1 MAPVSLHKPRAHSWR
16 CTAYLSFVTLFSTF
30 YASTIA
36 AAPEGMIVDATLV
49 ISQLSTITGDGPAA
63 ETFVRDDRMPILRNG
78 DWAFLSH
85 DEVIE
90 LRKRDD
96 DLTVVTTAQETTT
109 AVAQTKTTTTD
120 TTRTKSAS
128 PLPSFFDS
136 SLGSNFSADSAC
148 PSFISAFLTNSD
160 FKKCY
165 PFSLLIQVRVI
176 LVGKL
181 IRPFPPLTKQGSR
194 SFFEAEKSLVTITQV
209 LDATC
214 AANAT
219 FCGSYLEELAANLTD
234 SANCGRDYALGNPI
248 VVQAYLGMTAYQPL
262 YAASCLTDPG
272 TGAYCFANAI
282 TNLTTTANAY
292 FYYLPLNN
300 TLPTSGSEPSCN
312 WCLQQTMTVFWSA
325 SANRHNPIANTYL
338 TAAQQV
344 DTICGAKFVNSTL
357 PAAISG
363 TTSLIRQSSFSRWLA
378 PTISLCVLA
387 RHVLF

>member
-1 MAPVSLHKPRAHSWR
+1 M
-16 CTAYLSFVTLFSTF
+16 
-30 YASTIA
+30 
-36 AAPEGMIVDATLV
+36 
-49 ISQLSTITGDGPAA
+49 
-63 ETFVRDDRMPILRNG
+63 
-78 DWAFLSH
+78 
-85 DEVIE
+85 
-90 LRKRDD
+90 
-96 DLTVVTTAQETTT
+96 
-109 AVAQTKTTTTD
+109 
-120 TTRTKSAS
+120 
-128 PLPSFFDS
+128 
-136 SLGSNFSADSAC
+136 
-148 PSFISAFLTNSD
+148 
-160 FKKCY
+160 
-165 PFSLLIQVRVI
+165 
-176 LVGKL
+176 
-181 IRPFPPLTKQGSR
+181 
-194 SFFEAEKSLVTITQV
+194 TITQV

-219 FCGSYLEELAANLTD
+219 FCGSYLDELAANLTD

-282 TNLTTTANAY
+282 TNLTTPANAY

-300 TLPTSGSEPSCN
+300 TLPTSGLEPSCN

-325 SANRHNPIANTYL
+325 SANRHKSIANTYL

-363 TTSLIRQSSFSRWLA
+363 TNSLLRQGSFSRWLA

-387 RHVLF
+387 RYILF